1 MYNVGACA
9 HVDLCRHAIARKAQ
23 FFMLEFFPPHT
34 VEGARNLVARMDRL
48 ARMKPRPLSV
58 DITWT
63 LDNGKR
69 SVAFMLAL
77 VLLMSNALLFDF
89 IPFHMLTAPS
99 HACAVFH
106 RSFETLVAAQA
117 VCALDVQARA
127 LFDSHPFCTCIS
139 GSYPHVLASVPCTE
153 KNGASQ
159 SCQAGR
165 WNLDGLNVLADGRCI

>member
-9 HVDLCRHAIARKAQ
+9 HVDLCRDAITRRAQ

-69 SVAFMLAL
+69 SVALSVAL
-77 VLLMSNALLFDF
+77 VSLASIALLFDF
-89 IPFHMLTAPS
+89 IPVHMLTAQS

-117 VCALDVQARA
+117 VCALDVQVCA

-153 KNGASQ
+153 NCGASQ

-165 WNLDGLNVLADGRCI
+165 CKLDGLNVLAGGRCI